1 SLPEDEE
8 RLVAAREGL
17 HVGLRHRHAPLGAA
31 PRGRQRPRDAAHGR
45 WCPVSALEAI
55 AAYAAE
61 YGTDT
66 GGHYLRSA
74 LVAAL
79 VADRHLVAPVQ
90 AVELARFE
98 PYHPRVEDAAR
109 EADRLIE
116 V

>member
-1 SLPEDEE
+1 M
-8 RLVAAREGL
+8 
-17 HVGLRHRHAPLGAA
+17 
-31 PRGRQRPRDAAHGR
+31 
-45 WCPVSALEAI
+45 SALEAI

-79 VADRHLVAPVQ
+79 VADRHLVAPVA

-98 PYHPRVEDAAR
+98 PYDPRVEDAAR

-116 V
+116 VRRREALAAEYGQEVRV